1 MRLFFELDFLKLYV
15 YRRLEGINVITV
27 ENGVVEKDCL
37 KGRDKNVNSIIKE
50 KRDLYA
56 FIV

>member
-1 MRLFFELDFLKLYV
+1 MLFFELDFLKLYV

-27 ENGVVEKDCL
+27 ENSVVEKDCL

>member
-1 MRLFFELDFLKLYV
+1 MLFFELDFLKLYV

>member
-1 MRLFFELDFLKLYV
+1 MLFFELDFLKLYV

-27 ENGVVEKDCL
+27 ENGMVEKDCL